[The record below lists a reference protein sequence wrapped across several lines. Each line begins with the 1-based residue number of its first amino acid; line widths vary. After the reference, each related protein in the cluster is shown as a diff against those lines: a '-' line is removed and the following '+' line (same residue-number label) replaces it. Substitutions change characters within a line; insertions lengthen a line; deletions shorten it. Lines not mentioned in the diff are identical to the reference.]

1 MYKLNSCTNILLD
14 IILMITLKIYITN
27 TSLFFVKE
35 VCVLFYFIFLF
46 FYFFAGYDLK

>member
-14 IILMITLKIYITN
+14 IILMLLTLKIYITN

-35 VCVLFYFIFLF
+35 VCVYFIYYYF
-46 FYFFAGYDLK
+46 FFAGYDLK

>member
-14 IILMITLKIYITN
+14 IILMLLTLKIYITN

-35 VCVLFYFIFLF
+35 VCVYFIYYF
-46 FYFFAGYDLK
+46 FFAGYDLK

>member
-35 VCVLFYFIFLF
+35 VCVYFILLF
-46 FYFFAGYDLK
+46 FFLLDMI